1 MDPLTAGITGGL
13 GLASSIWASN
23 ESSKQA
29 QRQMDFS
36 ERMANTA
43 HQREVEDLKKAGL
56 NPILSANAGA
66 ASPSGAQGSVF
77 DPSENIRSGV
87 STAIDA
93 QRAKA
98 QIANIESD
106 TVNKG
111 LQSALIAA
119 QTLSTAS
126 DMKLKGAQMTRIY
139 KLLDPEA
146 KNLGLQNEINQI
158 KRDWETTNQW
168 RDLISSGASVARDL
182 MPTSL
187 LKHLGP
193 KTPIKN
199 PIGIHP

>member
-1 MDPLTAGITGGL
+1 MDPLSAGIAGGL
-13 GLASSIWASN
+13 GLASSVWASN

-29 QRQMDFS
+29 QRQMDFT
-36 ERMANTA
+36 ERMSNTA
-43 HQREVEDLKKAGL
+43 HQREVADLRKAGL

-66 ASPSGAQGSVF
+66 STPTGAQGSVF
-77 DPSENIRSGV
+77 DPSENIRSAA

-93 QRAKA
+93 QRANA
-98 QIANIESD
+98 QVKNVEAD
-106 TVNKG
+106 TINKG

-139 KLLDPEA
+139 KLLDPEQ
-146 KNLGLQNEINQI
+146 KNLQLQNEINSI
-158 KRDWETTNQW
+158 KKDWETTNQW

-193 KTPIKN
+193 RTLKYK
-199 PIGIHP
+199 